1 MKGAFMPWALDS
13 DLEKYKK
20 GMTDAQKE
28 KWIAIANNVLKLCDK
43 SPDECEA
50 SAIKI
55 ANSKI
60 SESTIMG
67 DVVTLTEKAVGE
79 DGIFPIRIIKPGWG
93 SSGYYPTETLKRDGG
108 KVFTKGL
115 KMYWDHPTQSEESER
130 PERSLRDLAGELIS
144 DAEWKDSGLYGAGLY
159 ASAKV
164 FEPYRAAV
172 KELTPHIGVSIR
184 AAGIA
189 EQGEADGREGLI
201 VEEITNAASV
211 DFVTVPGAGGKVLEL
226 FESYRD
232 PEQIKKGLEME
243 EIKEL
248 KEAKVALEAQVS
260 EKDKLLKEANE
271 KVATADKA
279 LKEANDSLLK
289 ANEAVLLKQAA
300 EFVEKKLPAELP
312 DMTKK
317 RLIEKLSKSPV
328 LTEDKKLDEVKFG
341 ELIEAA
347 VKEEK
352 EYLSGVIGSGKITG
366 MGESESEEDKVNLEE
381 SFKEHFLSQG
391 FSEEKATQMAKFAGV
406 K

>member
-1 MKGAFMPWALDS
+1 MPWDEKS

-20 GMTDAQKE
+20 GMTDKQKE
-28 KWIAIANNVLKLCDK
+28 KWITIANNVLKSCDK
-43 SPDECEA
+43 SPEECEA

-55 ANSKI
+55 ANSKV
-60 SESTIMG
+60 SESVALTG
-67 DVVTLTEKAVGE
+67 DVINLVEKSAGE

-93 SSGYYPTETLKRDGG
+93 SSGYYPSETLKRDGG

-130 PERSLRDLAGELIS
+130 PERSLRDLAGELVT

-189 EQGEADGREGLI
+189 EQGEADGQKGMI

-211 DFVTVPGAGGKVLEL
+211 DFVTMPGAGGKVLEL

-232 PEQIKKGLEME
+232 PEQKKKENEME

-248 KEAKVALEAQVS
+248 KEAKIALEAQVS
-260 EKDKLLKEANE
+260 EKDKLLKEAE
-271 KVATADKA
+271 DKQKVADAA
-279 LKEANDSLLK
+279 LKEATDNLQK

-317 RLIEKLSKSPV
+317 RLIEKLSKAPI

-341 ELIEAA
+341 EFIESA

-352 EYLSGVIGSGKITG
+352 EYLSGVLGSGKITG
-366 MGESESEEDKVNLEE
+366 MGESESEDKVNLEE
-381 SFKEHFLSQG
+381 SYKTHYLSLG
-391 FSEEKATQMAKFAGV
+391 YSEEKATQMAKISGG

>member
-1 MKGAFMPWALDS
+1 MPWTKDS
-13 DLEKYKK
+13 DLDKYKK
-20 GMTDAQKE
+20 GMTDAQKG
-28 KWIAIANNVLKLCDK
+28 KWVTIANNVLKNCDK
-43 SPDECEA
+43 SPEECEA

-55 ANSKI
+55 ANSKV
-60 SESTIMG
+60 SESSITG
-67 DVVTLTEKAVGE
+67 DVITLIEKSVGD

-93 SSGYYPTETLKRDGG
+93 SSGYYPAETLKRDGG
-108 KVFTKGL
+108 KVFTQGL
-115 KMYWDHPTQSEESER
+115 KMYWDHPTQTEESER
-130 PERSLRDLAGELIS
+130 PERSLRDLAGELVT

-189 EQGEADGREGLI
+189 EQGEADGQKGLI

-232 PEQIKKGLEME
+232 PEQIRKGIEME

-248 KEAKVALEAQVS
+248 KEAKIALEAQAL
-260 EKDKLLKEANE
+260 EKDKRLKEAEE
-271 KVATADKA
+271 KQKTSDAA
-279 LKEANDSLLK
+279 LKEANDALQK
-289 ANEAVLLKQAA
+289 ANEAILLKQAA
-300 EFVEKKLPAELP
+300 EFVEKKLPEELP
-312 DMTKK
+312 DLTKK
-317 RLIEKLSKSPV
+317 RLVEKLSKSPV

-347 VKEEK
+347 IKEEK
-352 EYLSGVIGSGKITG
+352 EYLSTVFGSGKITG
-366 MGESESEEDKVNLEE
+366 MGESTIEEDKINLEE
-381 SFKEHFLSQG
+381 SFKSHYLSLG
-391 FSEEKATQMAKFAGV
+391 YSEEQATKMAKISGG

>member
-1 MKGAFMPWALDS
+1 MPWTKDS
-13 DLEKYKK
+13 DLDKYKK
-20 GMTDAQKE
+20 GMTDAQKG
-28 KWIAIANNVLKLCDK
+28 KWVTIANNVLKNCDK
-43 SPDECEA
+43 SPEECEA

-55 ANSKI
+55 ANSKV
-60 SESTIMG
+60 SESSITG
-67 DVVTLTEKAVGE
+67 DVITLIEKSVGD

-93 SSGYYPTETLKRDGG
+93 SSGYYPAETLKRDGG
-108 KVFTKGL
+108 KVFTQGL
-115 KMYWDHPTQSEESER
+115 KMYWDHPTQTEESER
-130 PERSLRDLAGELIS
+130 PERSLRDLAGELVT

-189 EQGEADGREGLI
+189 EQGEADGQKGLI

-232 PEQIKKGLEME
+232 PEQIRKGIEME

-248 KEAKVALEAQVS
+248 KEAKIALEAQAL
-260 EKDKLLKEANE
+260 EKDKRLKEAEE
-271 KVATADKA
+271 KQKTSDAA
-279 LKEANDSLLK
+279 LKEANDALQK
-289 ANEAVLLKQAA
+289 ANEAILLKQAA
-300 EFVEKKLPAELP
+300 EFVEKKLPEELP
-312 DMTKK
+312 DLTKK
-317 RLIEKLSKSPV
+317 RLVEKLSKSPV

-347 VKEEK
+347 IKEEK
-352 EYLSGVIGSGKITG
+352 EYQSTVFGSGKITG
-366 MGESESEEDKVNLEE
+366 MGESGSEEDQKNLEE
-381 SFKEHFLSQG
+381 SFKQHYISQG
-391 FSEEKATQMAKFAGV
+391 FSEEQATKMAKISGG

>member
-1 MKGAFMPWALDS
+1 MPWDEKS

-20 GMTDAQKE
+20 GMTTAQKE
-28 KWIAIANNVLKLCDK
+28 KWIMIANNVLKSCDK
-43 SPDECEA
+43 SPEECEA

-55 ANSKI
+55 ANSKV
-60 SESTIMG
+60 SESVSLTG
-67 DVVTLTEKAVGE
+67 DVINLVEKSAGE

-93 SSGYYPTETLKRDGG
+93 SSGYYPSETLKRDGG

-130 PERSLRDLAGELIS
+130 PERSLRDLAGELVT

-189 EQGEADGREGLI
+189 EQGEADGQKGMI

-211 DFVTVPGAGGKVLEL
+211 DFVTMPGAGGKVLEL

-232 PEQIKKGLEME
+232 PEQKKKENEMA
-243 EIKEL
+243 EIEEL
-248 KEAKVALEAQVS
+248 KEAKTKLEGTVA
-260 EKDKLLKEANE
+260 EKDKLLKEAEE
-271 KVATADKA
+271 KVTKA
-279 LKEANDSLLK
+279 NEDLQK

-317 RLIEKLSKSPV
+317 RLIEKLSKAPI

-341 ELIEAA
+341 EFIESA

-352 EYLSGVIGSGKITG
+352 EYLSGVLGSGKITG
-366 MGESESEEDKVNLEE
+366 MGESESEDKVNLEE
-381 SFKEHFLSQG
+381 SYKTHYLSLG
-391 FSEEKATQMAKFAGV
+391 YSEEKATQMAKISGG

>member
-1 MKGAFMPWALDS
+1 MPWDEKS

-20 GMTDAQKE
+20 GMTTAQKE
-28 KWIAIANNVLKLCDK
+28 KWIMIANNVLKSCDK
-43 SPDECEA
+43 SPEECEA

-55 ANSKI
+55 ANSKV
-60 SESTIMG
+60 SESVSLTG
-67 DVVTLTEKAVGE
+67 DVINLVEKSAGE

-93 SSGYYPTETLKRDGG
+93 SSGYYPSETLKRDGG

-130 PERSLRDLAGELIS
+130 PERSLRDLAGELVT

-189 EQGEADGREGLI
+189 EQGEADGQKGMI

-211 DFVTVPGAGGKVLEL
+211 DFVTMPGAGGKVLEL

-232 PEQIKKGLEME
+232 PEQKKKENEME

-248 KEAKVALEAQVS
+248 KEAKIALEAQVS
-260 EKDKLLKEANE
+260 EKDKLLKEAE
-271 KVATADKA
+271 DKQKVSDAA
-279 LKEANDSLLK
+279 LKEATDNLQK

-300 EFVEKKLPAELP
+300 EFIEKKLPAELP

-347 VKEEK
+347 IKEEK
-352 EYLSGVIGSGKITG
+352 EYLSKVLGSGKITG
-366 MGESESEEDKVNLEE
+366 MGESEVIEDKVNLEE
-381 SFKEHFLSQG
+381 SFKDHFISQG
-391 FSEEKATQMAKFAGV
+391 FSEEKATQMAKIAGV

>member
-1 MKGAFMPWALDS
+1 MPWDEKS

-20 GMTDAQKE
+20 GMTDTQKE
-28 KWIAIANNVLKLCDK
+28 KWITIANNVLKSCDK
-43 SPDECEA
+43 SPEECEA

-55 ANSKI
+55 ANSKV
-60 SESTIMG
+60 SESVALTG
-67 DVVTLTEKAVGE
+67 DVINLVEKSAGE

-93 SSGYYPTETLKRDGG
+93 SSGYYPSETLKRDGG

-130 PERSLRDLAGELIS
+130 PERSLRDLAGELVT

-189 EQGEADGREGLI
+189 EQGEADGQKGMI

-232 PEQIKKGLEME
+232 PEQIKKGMEME

-248 KEAKVALEAQVS
+248 KEAKIALEAQVS

-279 LKEANDSLLK
+279 LKEANDSLQK

-300 EFVEKKLPAELP
+300 EFIEKKLPTELP

-341 ELIEAA
+341 ELIEASI
-347 VKEEK
+347 KEEK
-352 EYLSGVIGSGKITG
+352 EYLSKVLGSGKITG
-366 MGESESEEDKVNLEE
+366 MGESESEDEVNLEE
-381 SFKEHFLSQG
+381 SFKTHYLSQG
-391 FSEEKATQMAKFAGV
+391 FSEEKATKMAKISGG